1 MHFLGGTSFY
11 RGLESDPAF
20 TTFTSISNSLVDEAK
35 ETDLAE
41 HFGER
46 AFRGSDEVPRRQGTV
61 DDGCGDVAL

>member
-1 MHFLGGTSFY
+1 MRLKPLLTP
-11 RGLESDPAF
+11 RP
-20 TTFTSISNSLVDEAK
+20 